1 MTVPAPA
8 PRPRVRVGTA
18 YDVEPALAVWAATQR
33 AASQPPGPART
44 HRVRAALRSPTSL
57 VLVAGEPVVGLLLA
71 ELSDRRLELTM
82 LCVAPAQQRTGVGR
96 ALVDALLDRYPVVAT
111 WTAQPALAESL
122 GFARTGRVRDDE
134 VELVSGVYGDP
145 A

>member
-1 MTVPAPA
+1 MPVPAA
-8 PRPRVRVGTA
+8 PPRVRIGTA
-18 YDVEPALAVWAATQR
+18 YDVEAALAVWAATQR
-33 AASQPPGPART
+33 EASQPPGPART

-57 VLVAGEPVVGLLLA
+57 VLVAGDPVVGMLLA

-96 ALVDALLDRYPVVAT
+96 ALVGALLDRYPVVAT
-111 WTAQPALAESL
+111 WTAQPAVAESL
-122 GFARTGRVRDDE
+122 GFTRTGRARDAD
-134 VELVSGVYGDP
+134 VELVTGVYGDP

>member
-1 MTVPAPA
+1 MPVPAA
-8 PRPRVRVGTA
+8 PPRVRIGTA
-18 YDVEPALAVWAATQR
+18 YDVEAALAVWAATQR
-33 AASQPPGPART
+33 EVSQPPGPART

-57 VLVAGEPVVGLLLA
+57 VLVAGDPVVGMLLA

-96 ALVDALLDRYPVVAT
+96 ALVGALLDRYPVVAT
-111 WTAQPALAESL
+111 WTARPTVAESL
-122 GFARTGRVRDDE
+122 GFTRTGRARDAD
-134 VELVSGVYGDP
+134 VELVTGVYGDP